1 MAYGYPQY
9 YPQIPYYISQT
20 HGKFLVISRCASAYG
35 IAVDGRKYATGEE
48 NMPVFDKK
56 FVVKML
62 VEKVKELPKDLQA
75 EFFAWMERKI
85 LAERM
90 SCKTHKIRKREEK

>member
-1 MAYGYPQY
+1 MCRKTQQSAIVNCE
-9 YPQIPYYISQT
+9 QIENILQT

-35 IAVDGRKYATGEE
+35 IAVDGKKYATGEE

-62 VEKVKELPKDLQA
+62 IEKVKELPDDMQA
-75 EFFAWMERKI
+75 EFFSWLEKKI
-85 LAERM
+85 SANETL
-90 SCKTHKIRKREEK
+90 

>member
-1 MAYGYPQY
+1 M
-9 YPQIPYYISQT
+9 QT
-20 HGKFLVISRCASAYG
+20 RGKFLVIFRSASAYG
-35 IAVDGRKYATGEE
+35 IAVDDKKYAAGEE

-75 EFFAWMERKI
+75 EFFAWMEKKI
-85 LAERM
+85 LTDGM

>member
-1 MAYGYPQY
+1 M
-9 YPQIPYYISQT
+9 QT
-20 HGKFLVISRCASAYG
+20 HGKFLVIFRGASAYG

-62 VEKVKELPKDLQA
+62 VEKVKELPDDLQA
-75 EFFAWMERKI
+75 DFFSWLEKK
-85 LAERM
+85 M
-90 SCKTHKIRKREEK
+90 SAKKTL

>member
-1 MAYGYPQY
+1 M
-9 YPQIPYYISQT
+9 QT

-35 IAVDGRKYATGEE
+35 IAVDGKKYATGEE

-62 VEKVKELPKDLQA
+62 IEKVKELPDDMQA
-75 EFFAWMERKI
+75 EFFAWMEREISAKET
-85 LAERM
+85 L
-90 SCKTHKIRKREEK
+90 

>member
-1 MAYGYPQY
+1 
-9 YPQIPYYISQT
+9 
-20 HGKFLVISRCASAYG
+20 
-35 IAVDGRKYATGEE
+35 
-48 NMPVFDKK
+48 MPVFDKK

-75 EFFAWMERKI
+75 EFFAWMEREI